1 MTLGF
6 EELMKYNLG
15 IRSIVISVFIILY
28 ASSLMILNS
37 FFVEKQNETSKIL
50 LNLSV
55 DEGFAKLH
63 FKSASDSLK
72 AIEISS
78 KINQS
83 LAGIKMIQNETKIYS
98 SLILFLL
105 MITSVFSFI
114 IVFYIIMKPLKEL
127 QLATEKIRKGDF
139 NVFLPPKG
147 MTEVRL
153 LTRSFNEMSRELES
167 IQQKL
172 LIAQKEMIWKDLAR
186 ILTHE
191 IKNPLTPIQLSIQRL
206 EEKFETDP
214 NKFKEIFKD
223 SVSIIYQEIGNLQNL
238 VQSFSSFAK
247 DSRPNPLIFDAANSL
262 NEILRPYIN
271 DYNIEFKL
279 AENIKIAFDQTH
291 FYQIVT
297 NIFQNAIESSNPEGK
312 IKVSLY
318 KSHSFIILSIKDEGS
333 GINPSDL
340 SRIFEPYFTRKSKG
354 TGLGLAL
361 VKKLCDA
368 NHANVR
374 VKSVLGKGTEFEI
387 IMEEKIESIRH

>member
-1 MTLGF
+1 
-6 EELMKYNLG
+6 MKFKLG

-28 ASSLMILNS
+28 ASSMMILNN

-50 LNLSV
+50 QNLSI
-55 DEGFAKLH
+55 DEEIAKLK
-63 FKSASDSLK
+63 FKSSSDSLQ

-78 KINQS
+78 KVNQS

-105 MITSVFSFI
+105 MITSVICFI
-114 IVFYIIMKPLKEL
+114 IVFYIIMKPLREL

-139 NVFLPPKG
+139 NVYLMPKG
-147 MTEVRL
+147 MSEVKL
-153 LTRSFNEMSRELES
+153 LARSFNEMSRELES

-191 IKNPLTPIQLSIQRL
+191 IKNPLTPIQLSMQRL

-214 NKFKEIFKD
+214 VKFNEIFRD
-223 SVSIIYQEIGNLQNL
+223 SIAIIYQEIGNLQNL

-247 DSRPNPLIFDAANSL
+247 DARPNPSVFDASNSL
-262 NEILRPYIN
+262 NEILRPYVN
-271 DYNIEFKL
+271 DYNIDFNL
-279 AENIKIAFDQTH
+279 VENKKISFDQTH

-297 NIFQNAIESSNPEGK
+297 NIFQNAIESSGPQSK

-318 KSHSFIILSIKDEGS
+318 NSHSFVILSIKDEGS
-333 GINPSDL
+333 GIDPADL
-340 SRIFEPYFTRKSKG
+340 PRIFEPYFTRKSKG